1 MDWSDADAGL
11 RTPRVEQGMINH
23 FLEASE
29 RSWPCQHLDFA
40 LLTSVTM
47 RENIFFFSLA
57 TQLVIF
63 YNSPI
68 PQISIDCCIT
78 ILPYS

>member
-1 MDWSDADAGL
+1 MDWSDADAGHG
-11 RTPRVEQGMINH
+11 TPGVEQGRINH

-47 RENIFFFSLA
+47 RENIFFSLA

-63 YNSPI
+63 YNSPRKI
-68 PQISIDCCIT
+68 FFSLTDPTD
-78 ILPYS
+78 